1 MRIVVR
7 HDESGQWWWTAIGA
21 DGAPAAVS
29 AVHASRTDCMR
40 ALAELRVEGPAAP
53 VTYEPSYAA
62 SPAMWTISS
71 LSPSGS

>member
-7 HDESGQWWWTAIGA
+7 HDESGQWWWTAIG
-21 DGAPAAVS
+21 DNGAPAAVS
-29 AVHASRTDCMR
+29 ALHGSRTDCMR

-53 VTYEPSYAA
+53 VTYEQSYAA
-62 SPAMWTISS
+62 SPGTWTTSS